1 MLTHDIRSAPVFSFL
16 IRIVINGLALW
27 VATELVG
34 GVNVTGADSTTDRVL
49 TLLVIGLIFALIN
62 TFIKPLVQ
70 ILTLPLFIVTL
81 GLFTFIVNA
90 LMLWLTGW
98 VADQLNVPFEV
109 TDFFWSAVLG
119 ALVVSFVSWILNLLL
134 PK

>member
-1 MLTHDIRSAPVFSFL
+1 MVSF
-16 IRIVINGLALW
+16 IVRIIVNGLALW
-27 VATELVG
+27 VATEIVS
-34 GVNVTGADSTTDRVL
+34 GVNITSADSTTDRVL
-49 TLLVIGLIFALIN
+49 TFGVIALIFALVN
-62 TFIKPLVQ
+62 AFIKPVVQ
-70 ILTLPLFIVTL
+70 LLTLPLFILTL

-98 VADQLNVPFEV
+98 IADQLDVPFEV
-109 TDFFWSAVLG
+109 ADFFWAAVLG

>member
-1 MLTHDIRSAPVFSFL
+1 MLTHDIRSASVLSF
-16 IRIVINGLALW
+16 IVRIVVNGLALW
-27 VATELVG
+27 VATEVVS
-34 GVNVTGADSTTDRVL
+34 GVDITSADSTTDRVL
-49 TLLVIGLIFALIN
+49 TLLVIGLIFAVLN
-62 TFIKPLVQ
+62 TVIKPVVKL
-70 ILTLPLFIVTL
+70 LTLPLFIVTL

-98 VADQLNVPFEV
+98 VAEQLDVPFEV

-119 ALVVSFVSWILNLLL
+119 ALVVSVVSWILNLLL